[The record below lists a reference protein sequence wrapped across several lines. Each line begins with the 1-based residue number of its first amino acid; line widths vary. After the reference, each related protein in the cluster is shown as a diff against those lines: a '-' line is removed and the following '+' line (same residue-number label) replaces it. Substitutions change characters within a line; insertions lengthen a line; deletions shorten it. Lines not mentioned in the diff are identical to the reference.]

1 MKKLFTI
8 LAVAIGLFLCNCTNA
23 DVDVPKFKFLGDMGT
38 SFSVP
43 SSGGSVVVNFY
54 SPSDWKLILSD
65 EWLSADKYWGEVG
78 AYAITLSANANR
90 NGEHRT
96 GTATIT
102 LSNEESF
109 DITISQESEDVFY
122 ITSQS
127 EYYIGVSGGEIE
139 VKVSTNIE
147 YTVSIPSSAQS
158 WLKLDGT
165 RALRNETL
173 RFTVS
178 KNTTYDTREAIV
190 KLLDENQRIIESF
203 TVTQTCEE
211 VFDSNAK
218 NEYSIGFG
226 GGNVGIVVV
235 TNKDYTVRIPSSA
248 QSWIKLDNTRVY
260 RQEQVNFVVSKNSGH
275 DARQAK
281 IELVGNDN
289 SVLLSFT
296 ITQSCQDIFNTDVKE
311 EYTVDARGGE
321 VSVAVA
327 TNIEYSVKIPTEAES
342 WIKLADTRAYRQ
354 EQVTFVV
361 SENEGKERQAKIE
374 LLDSTGKAL
383 QSFTIKQLTG
393 HKFDIDGKNEY
404 TLESAGGTVE
414 IDIQTN
420 FEYTVEIPTEA
431 QSWLQLADTRALRN
445 EKLTFT
451 ISANTEKV
459 ARSAQ
464 VTLKDT
470 DNQPLATILFKQ
482 KALVIYDNS
491 KEGGLYLGIQGFNIG
506 LFYHPLQHLSN
517 KSINTY
523 SSFIDDL
530 SMGNG
535 TLLYYAVDK
544 SIDYL
549 QENNYPSNLYNV
561 AIVTFTDGLDATSL
575 GPKYGN
581 NFIYDSEYISKLG
594 TRLNYETVSDK
605 KIESYTIGVLG
616 EDAETAKELFNLNIN
631 SLATSSDKVFNVSN
645 MSEVNT
651 AFYEIAKNLGET
663 NTFYK
668 ITLTEVMHPNHG
680 QKARFTF
687 DNVTSYDSSR
697 KYIEGICNIDTSNW
711 TITLENVEYVG
722 MTSSSGSIITFVED
736 GDMYKLIFDDL
747 QCNDGEPVVEDNVK
761 YWWTKQDVWIQNSEF
776 VSGKNTDL
784 ERIQR
789 TAAIMLNLDC
799 SSSLKTEGFN
809 VLKSAAKAFVATLL
823 EYATD
828 PNEVASVSLNKTSV
842 TLGVGNTT
850 TLKATVLPTTA
861 SLKDVIW
868 SSSNPTVASVSQS
881 GVVTANAE
889 GTATITVTTKDG
901 GYTATCKVTVT
912 KTPQSYTEN
921 ASCSLNMKM
930 VYVEGGTFTMGATSE
945 QGSDAS
951 SDEIP
956 THTVTLSSYYIA
968 ECEVTQAQWQKI
980 MGTTLSEQKSKAG
993 AISTCGVGDNYPMYY
1008 VNWTEAQEFCTKLSQ
1023 LTGKTYVLPT
1033 EAQWE
1038 YAARGGNK
1046 SQGYT
1051 YSGSNTIGNVAW
1063 YYDNSSSATH
1073 PVKQKS
1079 ANELGLYDMSGNVWE
1094 WCSDWYGSYSSSAQ
1108 TNPTGP
1114 SSDKHRVRRGGSWYI
1129 NASYCR
1135 VANRGSGAPSNRCSY
1150 DGFRVVCLP

>member
-1 MKKLFTI
+1 MKKL
-8 LAVAIGLFLCNCTNA
+8 LFLLAAVGMIFTACEAGGIDEENGGNPTEQ
-23 DVDVPKFKFLGDMGT
+23 P
-38 SFSVP
+38 
-43 SSGGSVVVNFY
+43 GGSDQGEEPIFITDNESDIVVEAKGGTVVV
-54 SPSDWKLILSD
+54 
-65 EWLSADKYWGEVG
+65 
-78 AYAITLSANANR
+78 T
-90 NGEHRT
+90 
-96 GTATIT
+96 
-102 LSNEESF
+102 
-109 DITISQESEDVFY
+109 
-122 ITSQS
+122 
-127 EYYIGVSGGEIE
+127 
-139 VKVSTNIE
+139 VSTNLE
-147 YTVSIPSSAQS
+147 YSVVIPEEAQS
-158 WLKLDGT
+158 WL
-165 RALRNETL
+165 
-173 RFTVS
+173 
-178 KNTTYDTREAIV
+178 
-190 KLLDENQRIIESF
+190 
-203 TVTQTCEE
+203 
-211 VFDSNAK
+211 
-218 NEYSIGFG
+218 
-226 GGNVGIVVV
+226 
-235 TNKDYTVRIPSSA
+235 
-248 QSWIKLDNTRVY
+248 
-260 RQEQVNFVVSKNSGH
+260 
-275 DARQAK
+275 
-281 IELVGNDN
+281 
-289 SVLLSFT
+289 SV
-296 ITQSCQDIFNTDVKE
+296 
-311 EYTVDARGGE
+311 
-321 VSVAVA
+321 
-327 TNIEYSVKIPTEAES
+327 
-342 WIKLADTRAYRQ
+342 ADTRAYRQ

-374 LLDSTGKAL
+374 LLDSIGKAL

-616 EDAETAKELFNLNIN
+616 EDAETAKELFDLNMS

-651 AFYEIAKNLGET
+651 VFYEIARNLGET

-668 ITLTEVMHPNHG
+668 ITLTEIMPPNHG

-687 DNVTSYDSSR
+687 DDITSYNSSS
-697 KYIEGICNIDTSNW
+697 KYIEGVCNIDTSNW
-711 TITLENVEYVG
+711 TVTLEDVKYVG
-722 MTSSSGSIITFVED
+722 ITSSSGSIVTFVED
-736 GDMYKLIFDDL
+736 GDMYKLMFNDL
-747 QCNDGEPVVEDNVK
+747 QFNDGQPVVEDNVK

-889 GTATITVTTKDG
+889 GTATITVTTRDG
-901 GYTATCKVTVT
+901 GYTATCKVTVIIPNNEIRYT
-912 KTPQSYTEN
+912 SINGEVVTPHATDVFGANIVSNTYKDGVGIIIFDAPVTSIGRNAFRECSSLTSITIPNSVTSIGVSAFSRCSSLTSVTIPDSVTSIGEDAFYNCTSLTSVTIPDSVTSIGKYAFEKCTSLTAFYGKYASADNRCLIANGVLNSFAIGCGTTEYTIPDSVTSIGGG
-921 ASCSLNMKM
+921 AFYLCTSL
-930 VYVEGGTFTMGATSE
+930 TSVT
-945 QGSDAS
+945 
-951 SDEIP
+951 IP
-956 THTVTLSSYYIA
+956 NSVTSIGYIA
-968 ECEVTQAQWQKI
+968 FGECDGLTSITIPDSVTSIGQAAYIWCDNLTSVTIPESVTSIGEDAFRDTPLQKVYCKP
-980 MGTTLSEQKSKAG
+980 TTPPTGGSRMFDYYTGNES
-993 AISTCGVGDNYPMYY
+993 DNYYKPIGCTIY
-1008 VNWTEAQEFCTKLSQ
+1008 V
-1023 LTGKTYVLPT
+1023 P
-1033 EAQWE
+1033 
-1038 YAARGGNK
+1038 R
-1046 SQGYT
+1046 
-1051 YSGSNTIGNVAW
+1051 
-1063 YYDNSSSATH
+1063 NSVS
-1073 PVKQKS
+1073 KYKS
-1079 ANELGLYDMSGNVWE
+1079 ASYWSNYKSYIVGYD
-1094 WCSDWYGSYSSSAQ
+1094 
-1108 TNPTGP
+1108 
-1114 SSDKHRVRRGGSWYI
+1114 
-1129 NASYCR
+1129 
-1135 VANRGSGAPSNRCSY
+1135 
-1150 DGFRVVCLP
+1150 F